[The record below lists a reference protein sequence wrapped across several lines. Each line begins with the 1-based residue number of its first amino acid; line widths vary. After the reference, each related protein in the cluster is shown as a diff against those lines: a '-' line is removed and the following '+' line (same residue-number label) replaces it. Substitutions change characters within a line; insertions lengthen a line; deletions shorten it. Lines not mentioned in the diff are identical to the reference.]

1 MRETPP
7 SDRPGRQRVAFTMKS
22 EAKKDG
28 EEKKAMA
35 EQQSRVVLKSVC
47 GKGQNTLNTQGTRT

>member
-1 MRETPP
+1 
-7 SDRPGRQRVAFTMKS
+7 MKS

-28 EEKKAMA
+28 EEKRAMA
-35 EQQSRVVLKSVC
+35 EQQSRVVLKSVS